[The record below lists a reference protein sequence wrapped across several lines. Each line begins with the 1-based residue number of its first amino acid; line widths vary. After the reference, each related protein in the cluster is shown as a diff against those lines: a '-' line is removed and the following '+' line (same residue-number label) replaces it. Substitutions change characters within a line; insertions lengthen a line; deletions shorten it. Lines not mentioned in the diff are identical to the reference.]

1 MMVLV
6 SGVVVCCFLGGL
18 FFCSA
23 LLIKSENETDG
34 CEFCV
39 CAHENQVEKQ
49 S

>member
-1 MMVLV
+1 MLVLV
-6 SGVVVCCFLGGL
+6 SEVVVCFLGGL